1 MDWAA
6 IGSRDAVRA
15 VCARFRVD
23 YAQAEAHLLGQQQR
37 GQAAEERA
45 EVLLVDDGAGG
56 AGRLAATITQ
66 QTEKQ
71 EDDEEEE
78 EEEEG
83 GAINNLESGGIIP
96 MLGQDLVSV
105 CATVG
110 GGTRGEVICLDGT
123 THGTGEEGGCVV
135 DGPVAVAQ
143 FGGIMAMLQLPD
155 GRVLVADAGDLDGG
169 GCLRVLSA
177 DLQQVRTVAGNGEQ
191 GHRDGAAATAQFM
204 APSGLALLPDGRVL
218 VADAHSHRIRVLSAD
233 LQQVRLVA
241 GETRITPVFG
251 TPRYEAGC
259 SDGPAGPA
267 AAFDRPRAL
276 ALLPDG
282 RVLIA
287 DMMNHRIRV
296 LSADLQQ
303 VGTVVGGDGEGSHD
317 DRRQD
322 GGFRDGPAATAQ
334 LHRPIGL
341 ALLPDGRVL
350 VTEHERSYLRVLSAD
365 LQQVSTVVGC
375 EGECPHRDGA
385 AVTAQFDQPRLA
397 TVLPDGRVLVVDH
410 GNNCLRVLSADLQQ
424 VRTLTSCFCFGYG
437 VAWPDLFALELLP
450 DGRLLVGGGERIH
463 VLEGFPAVRRGAK
476 PSDKRRPQTTTQQQ
490 QQQTETEQKKTKKRA
505 LAGGASS
512 SSGGSS
518 MVPVPKR
525 SRSGASSSS
534 SMAAAPSSSDSESE
548 SEAQPGGAAAEAAP
562 LL

>member
-135 DGPVAVAQ
+135 VDGPVAVAQ

-169 GCLRVLSA
+169 G
-177 DLQQVRTVAGNGEQ
+177 
-191 GHRDGAAATAQFM
+191 
-204 APSGLALLPDGRVL
+204 
-218 VADAHSHRIRVLSAD
+218 
-233 LQQVRLVA
+233 
-241 GETRITPVFG
+241 
-251 TPRYEAGC
+251 
-259 SDGPAGPA
+259 
-267 AAFDRPRAL
+267 
-276 ALLPDG
+276 
-282 RVLIA
+282 
-287 DMMNHRIRV
+287 
-296 LSADLQQ
+296 
-303 VGTVVGGDGEGSHD
+303 
-317 DRRQD
+317 
-322 GGFRDGPAATAQ
+322 
-334 LHRPIGL
+334 
-341 ALLPDGRVL
+341 
-350 VTEHERSYLRVLSAD
+350 
-365 LQQVSTVVGC
+365 
-375 EGECPHRDGA
+375 
-385 AVTAQFDQPRLA
+385 
-397 TVLPDGRVLVVDH
+397 
-410 GNNCLRVLSADLQQ
+410 CLRVLSADLQQ

-490 QQQTETEQKKTKKRA
+490 QQQTETEKNQKKKRA